1 MKRILLLLTLFLS
14 GCVVSQDEVQTLKVK
29 VINLETRLAKQEQKY
44 QELEKEVFKNLETK
58 LLDLKAQL
66 LSEVEEIK
74 REQTELAGKIEDL
87 QFKSEER
94 DREYLGKLKELNLKI
109 ETLEI
114 KLSSL
119 QPLENATNATK
130 IEKATFK
137 DNVTKTDNVTKIDN
151 ATKTDNVT
159 KIDNATPVDR
169 VTKIGHETSKV
180 SKETKA
186 LSEDE
191 LFQKAYSL
199 FQKGDYKGARATWE
213 EYLRRFPKGKWIGQA
228 YFGIG
233 ETYFKEKNYEDAILS
248 YQKLVELKGPHPQ
261 KPAALLKQAQ
271 AFKALGDQ
279 KAYQILLKKIIR
291 EFPTSKEA
299 LEAKKLLAR

>member
-1 MKRILLLLTLFLS
+1 MKRILLLMTLFLS
-14 GCVVSQDEVQTLKVK
+14 GCAVSQDEVQTLKIK
-29 VINLETRLAKQEQKY
+29 LINLETKLAKQEQKY
-44 QELEKEVFKNLETK
+44 QELEKEVSKNLETK

-130 IEKATFK
+130 IEKITFK
-137 DNVTKTDNVTKIDN
+137 DNVTIDNVTK
-151 ATKTDNVT
+151 VV
-159 KIDNATPVDR
+159 NATPVDR
-169 VTKIGHETSKV
+169 VTKIDHETYKV
-180 SKETKA
+180 SKDIKA

-199 FQKGDYKGARATWE
+199 FQKGDYKGARVTWE

-233 ETYFKEKNYEDAILS
+233 ETYFKEKNYEDAILN

-261 KPAALLKQAQ
+261 KPAALFRQAQ
-271 AFKALGDQ
+271 AFKALGDE

-291 EFPTSKEA
+291 EFPASKEA
-299 LEAKKLLAR
+299 SEAKKLLVR